1 VESSIE
7 VIANGREAAADSTNP
22 PIAGATAPVPAA
34 RSRKKLSYHP
44 LCRAC
49 THPDSMA
56 ITAELA
62 NGAPAAQVARRFNLG
77 RVSMARHRRN
87 HVSEEVMRAA
97 RRRKLV
103 GDSKQRLEEIKEDES
118 TNLLARLTIVRGKIN
133 AALAKAEEIADL
145 RAVAL
150 LSAQIHVNAQ
160 LIAKLLGELPS
171 GGVNVT
177 VGVDNR
183 SVQVAGSD
191 LLKLRDVI
199 ERALEPW
206 PPARTALL
214 SALASASR
222 PVPA

>member
-1 VESSIE
+1 LP
-7 VIANGREAAADSTNP
+7 T
-22 PIAGATAPVPAA
+22 PVPAVRA
-34 RSRKKLSYHP
+34 SVTKPRKRVSYHP

-77 RVSMARHRRN
+77 RVSMARHRKN
-87 HVSEEVMRAA
+87 HIGEEAMRAA
-97 RRRKLV
+97 RRRKLI

-133 AALAKAEEIADL
+133 AALAKAEETGDL

-150 LSAQIHVNAQ
+150 LSAQVHVNAG

-171 GGVNVT
+171 GGTTVNV
-177 VGVDNR
+177 GVTNQ
-183 SVQVAGSD
+183 SLHVAGSD
-191 LLKLRDVI
+191 LLKLRDII

-214 SALASASR
+214 AAVASASH
-222 PVPA
+222 PGVA